1 MNPWIF
7 GLTALVFISVIAG
20 LAMYSSRKTRNGK
33 DFLVAGRETHPFVMA
48 ISYGSTFISTSAIIG
63 FGGVAA
69 TYGLGIQW
77 LTFMNIFVGI
87 FIAFIFF
94 GKKTR
99 RIGNL
104 LDAKTFPE
112 FIAKRFA
119 SSKLKVIIS
128 LVIFLFM
135 PFYASAVLVAGARF
149 LQTVL
154 QEMLP
159 LSADMAQTNP
169 DFYYHVS
176 LVIFAILIAFYVILG
191 GLKGIMY
198 TDALLGS
205 IMLLGLTSLLVLGY
219 YRLGGVVEA
228 HKALSDM
235 AYLFQDRLPDF
246 YKDGARGWTVMPEI
260 NTVWWWTLV
269 STLIFGVGI
278 GALAQPQLV
287 VRFMSVKSC
296 RELNRAVMIGAFFI
310 LMTVGS
316 AYLIGA
322 LSNVFFWQQK
332 QQIAFEAAGGNMDRI
347 IPLFISSALPPVV
360 LYVFVLSMIAAAM
373 STLSSLYHSIG
384 SALGYDFFLELLP
397 SKDDGCIIRYTRIGM
412 ILGIIASLF
421 LGFFLLG
428 SIVARLT
435 AMFMGICAAS
445 FLPAYVASVYWKRAT
460 AAGVWASIIS
470 GFSLSL
476 FGLIFLHRAEA
487 KALGLCQL
495 LTGRDV
501 LISGHPFPVMDPLVY
516 ALPVSALMLILVS
529 LFTRPPETAVLLDAA
544 ENNMEQ
550 CPAETADKTN

>member
-1 MNPWIF
+1 M
-7 GLTALVFISVIAG
+7 VFIAVIAG
-20 LAMYSSRKTRNGK
+20 LAVYSSRKTRSGK

-87 FIAFIFF
+87 LIAFVFF
-94 GKKTR
+94 GKRTR
-99 RIGNL
+99 RIGNS

-112 FIAKRFA
+112 FIAKRFG
-119 SSKLKVIIS
+119 SSRLKVIIS

-154 QEMLP
+154 QAVIPLSGEML
-159 LSADMAQTNP
+159 QQNP
-169 DFYYHVS
+169 DFYYHVA
-176 LVIFAILIAFYVILG
+176 LILFAFLIAFYVVLG

-205 IMLLGLTSLLVLGY
+205 IMLLGLTALLVLGY

-235 AYLFQDRLPDF
+235 APLFRERLPEF
-246 YKDGARGWTVMPEI
+246 YAAGARGWTVMPEI

-332 QQIAFEAAGGNMDRI
+332 QQTALEAAGGNMDKI
-347 IPLFISSALPPVV
+347 IPLFIATALPPVV

-373 STLSSLYHSIG
+373 STLSALYHAIG
-384 SALGYDFFLELLP
+384 SALGYDFFLELFP
-397 SKDDGCIIRYTRIGM
+397 TKNDRNIIRFTRIGM
-412 ILGIIASLF
+412 ILGIVCSLL
-421 LGFFLLG
+421 LGFCLPG

-445 FLPAYVASVYWKRAT
+445 FLPAYVAAVYWKRAT
-460 AAGVWASIIS
+460 AAGVWSSITA
-470 GFSLSL
+470 GFALSV
-476 FGLIFLHRAEA
+476 FGLVFLHQAEA
-487 KALGLCQL
+487 KALGICRM
-495 LTGRDV
+495 LTGQDV
-501 LISGHPFPVMDPLVY
+501 LITTHPVPVVDPLVY
-516 ALPVSALMLILVS
+516 ALPVSAVVLIVVS
-529 LFTRPPETAVLLDAA
+529 LFTKAPAVAEVLDQK
-544 ENNMEQ
+544 EEQ
-550 CPAETADKTN
+550 DTVQ